1 MKEILS
7 AILLSVSSNMDNIL
21 IGFSYGSKNIK
32 MKTNYILLIGII
44 IATITFIAVSLG
56 EYISNFLPNA
66 VGKIIGSVLLIGIGI
81 LNLLKIGKDEK
92 EDKNIKIISLKSSI
106 ILGIILSLNNS
117 IIALAASINKINIL
131 IVVISTYFFS
141 TAFLIIGNSLGR
153 KINTKFVEV
162 LTSVILIVLGV
173 FQYIF

>member
-1 MKEILS
+1 
-7 AILLSVSSNMDNIL
+7 
-21 IGFSYGSKNIK
+21 